1 MRATMT
7 SFAACPAPV
16 NLWDH
21 VSNRYLW
28 RYPPGKSSPL
38 RPPTALTAA
47 LLVATMGGLTDRTD
61 ERVRSTPGGLQ
72 RTTQRTETTTPS
84 PAQSGPI
91 SAAGRK
97 GKCVRKSRH
106 CSQTTTI
113 DAWCRTDHHRARSG
127 RSVAARFRR
136 SRPRP
141 RPQHMSL
148 RRQLTSSGSTSSAEV
163 SGASSCQSSEISS
176 IAS

>member
-1 MRATMT
+1 MYTVTFSRNLSPEIRSTASSWMRATMT
-7 SFAACPAPV
+7 SFAACPTPV

-21 VSNRYLW
+21 VSNRYPW

-38 RPPTALTAA
+38 RPPAALTAA

-84 PAQSGPI
+84 PAQSGSI

-97 GKCVRKSRH
+97 GKCVRKSWHR
-106 CSQTTTI
+106 SQATTI
-113 DAWCRTDHHRARSG
+113 DPRCRTDHHRVGSG
-127 RSVAARFRR
+127 RSVAGCVRR
-136 SRPRP
+136 SQPTP
-141 RPQHMSL
+141 SPHNTCLCALS
-148 RRQLTSSGSTSSAEV
+148 
-163 SGASSCQSSEISS
+163 
-176 IAS
+176 